1 MLRFGYNSNGF
12 AHHKLEDC
20 VEILAELGYRGIA
33 ITVDVHHLNPETT
46 TPDQILDLRRLLEQ
60 RGLEPSIETGSRY
73 LLDARRKHQPTL
85 LDPDPTARRI
95 RFDYLRD
102 CVTIAGELGAK
113 VVSFWSGALPTGANS
128 QEANKRLAEGVRGLL
143 DFAKTQGVRLGFE
156 PEPGMFIESI
166 GQFRSLRDS
175 VGQDLQLSLDIGHC
189 YCTQDLPISKVTEE
203 FRSQIATAAI
213 EDIRGGKHEHL
224 MFGEGEIDF
233 APVLKAFESVQYSGL
248 IHVELSRDSYR
259 APQVA
264 AKAIEFLQQVKTA

>member
-46 TPDQILDLRRLLEQ
+46 TPDQILDLRRLIEQ

-85 LDPDPTARRI
+85 LDPDPIARRI

-113 VVSFWSGALPTGANS
+113 VVSFWSGALPAEAKP
-128 QEANKRLAEGVRGLL
+128 QEASKRLAEGVRALL
-143 DFAKTQGVRLGFE
+143 DFAKTQGIRLGFE

-166 GQFRSLRDS
+166 SQFRSLRDS
-175 VGQDLQLSLDIGHC
+175 VGQDLHLALDIGHC
-189 YCTQDLPISKVTEE
+189 YCTQDLPISKITQE
-203 FRSQIATAAI
+203 FRNQIATAAI

-233 APVLKAFESVQYSGL
+233 APVLQAFEAIQYSGL

-264 AKAIEFLQQVKTA
+264 AKAIEFLQRTKTA